1 MNPNPMKNILLIVL
15 FFATIQPYAQPKF
28 PQPPSDETGFVSI
41 FDGTLSDWEG
51 DPVYWSVDNGELVG
65 TITPETI
72 VKHNTFI
79 IWRGGTPSDF
89 ELKVEVK
96 VSEKGNSGINYRSVE
111 FEKYRLRGYQMDI
124 DGPNQWSGQNYEEQ
138 GRKFLALRGQVS
150 RKEDGKDVEAIGTV
164 GDKDAL
170 IEHIKPNDWN
180 EYHIIAKGD
189 VMLHMINGHVMS
201 IVIDNDEENKTT
213 SGLIGVQVHVG
224 PPMEIRYRN
233 FRLKDLTNDQ

>member
-1 MNPNPMKNILLIVL
+1 MNQYLIILL
-15 FFATIQPYAQPKF
+15 FFFCTSAFAQPKL
-28 PQPPSDETGFVSI
+28 PQPSTDETGFVSI
-41 FDGTLSDWEG
+41 FDGTLNDWEG
-51 DPVYWSVDNGELVG
+51 DPVYWSVDNNELVG

-72 VKHNTFI
+72 VERNTFI
-79 IWRGGTPSDF
+79 IWRGGTPADF
-89 ELKVEVK
+89 ELKVDVK
-96 VSEKGNSGINYRSVE
+96 VTAKGNSGINYRSVE

-138 GRKFLALRGQVS
+138 GRRFLALRGQVS
-150 RKEDGKDVEAIGTV
+150 RKEDGKDVEVIGSV
-164 GDKDAL
+164 GDKEEL
-170 IEHIKPNDWN
+170 TRFIKPNDWN

-189 VMLHMINGHVMS
+189 MMVHMINGQVMS
-201 IVIDNDEENKTT
+201 IMIDNDESNKTR